1 MARKV
6 LIVALVAVLLVGA
19 IGCMAHTHTVGAGS
33 RGMGPPTTAKQW
45 YILWGLVPINSADS
59 KYLAGDATDYT
70 VHTWQSPID
79 VIINIFLGYYTS
91 IKVRTVE
98 VWR

>member
-33 RGMGPPTTAKQW
+33 RGMGQPSTAKQW
-45 YILWGLVPINSADS
+45 YLLWGIVPINSLDS

-70 VHTWQSPID
+70 VHTWVSPLD
-79 VIINIFLGYYTS
+79 FIINFFGNYISLN
-91 IKVRTVE
+91 VRTVE
-98 VWR
+98 VWK